1 MNSPANFG
9 TGEVVRLDNKQSY
22 QRIKMRR
29 NVAKNTLSFSCSKT
43 MSFLRTPTDIWSDL
57 TKEFSF
63 TIDVCAS
70 DDNHLLPRYYTIE
83 DSALTKDWEGEIAYV
98 HPLFDGKIGK
108 FVEKAYNTKNLTAVF
123 LLPASTHTK
132 YFHEYFYNNPNC
144 EIRFLRKPNK
154 GFRFGKDD
162 GSEDDVNSIG
172 YIKPLMV
179 VVMRNP

>member
-1 MNSPANFG
+1 MP
-9 TGEVVRLDNKQSY
+9 
-22 QRIKMRR
+22 R

-43 MSFLRTPTDIWSDL
+43 MEYLRTPPDIWEDL
-57 TKEFSF
+57 KKEFAF

-70 DDNHLLPRYYTIE
+70 DDNHLLPRYYTKEI
-83 DSALTKDWEGEIAYV
+83 DGLKQDWTGEIAYI

-108 FVEKAYNTKNLTAVF
+108 FVEKAYNTPNLTAVF

-132 YFHEYFYNNPNC
+132 YFHEYMYHNPNC

-154 GFRFGKDD
+154 GFKFGKDD
-162 GSEDDVNSIG
+162 GSAVDEDAIG

-179 VVMRNP
+179 VVMKNP

>member
-1 MNSPANFG
+1 MKN
-9 TGEVVRLDNKQSY
+9 
-22 QRIKMRR
+22 I
-29 NVAKNTLSFSCSKT
+29 AKNTLSFSCSKT
-43 MSFLRTPTDIWSDL
+43 MQFLRTPKDL
-57 TKEFSF
+57 WKELLEEFPF

-70 DDNHLLPRYYTIE
+70 HDNHLLPKYYTIE
-83 DSALTKDWEGEIAYV
+83 DNALTKDWTGEIAYV

-108 FVEKAYNTKNLTAVF
+108 FVEKAFHTKNLTAVF

-132 YFHEYFYNNPNC
+132 YFHDYMYKNPNC

-162 GSEDDVNSIG
+162 GSEDDPKSIG

-179 VVMRNP
+179 VIMRNPA